1 MAKKF
6 QKNHQ
11 SSTKHNGNKLST
23 KNFFKVDP
31 KRAMKAKK
39 NQSKLLKYKNEMNH
53 QAVMELN
60 KNLDSIRKNQ
70 NSFEK
75 IVKEQTE
82 KPFINPMSINDKSM
96 TMTSTTKD
104 LNDAIDKLSNL

>member
-11 SSTKHNGNKLST
+11 STTKHNGNNKMTT

-75 IVKEQTE
+75 IVKVM
-82 KPFINPMSINDKSM
+82 KK
-96 TMTSTTKD
+96 
-104 LNDAIDKLSNL
+104 